1 MNDETLRTIAVRAA
15 KRKGKTEYFIREML
29 KRLAREY
36 DLDAPPIPGSAWN
49 NVAWLSL
56 NVQWPRDYGVIAA
69 QTAERRGRDATDL
82 FDLQCRTYESL
93 EDYLSILLRY
103 HGTDAEEP
111 DDDKAIK
118 TTRQQL
124 ADKAADIIANDAAR
138 AAQYF
143 ASK

>member
-49 NVAWLSL
+49 NVAWLSSTI
-56 NVQWPRDYGVIAA
+56 QWPRDYGVIAA
-69 QTAERRGRDATDL
+69 RTAERRGDALSL
-82 FDLQCRTYESL
+82 FELQCGVYESL
-93 EDYLSILLRY
+93 EDYLTILLRY

-111 DDDKAIK
+111 DDDKRIL

-124 ADKAADIIANDAAR
+124 VEKAADIIANDAER

-143 ASK
+143 ASKH